1 MNRELAAKYGP
12 PYVHLAA
19 FAIDIDRVFAAL
31 APDDEDDIGVIE
43 PLPDELPFG
52 WEVFLTSVR
61 VQALDAADAATLAM
75 LEETCSFVLDQAPD
89 EQGYGSQLV
98 FGVYDAVNRGAI
110 PESLAPL
117 FRSWRA
123 RPKQLQRALDQ
134 LWKDVAT
141 ALPAIA
147 TRCLNVT
154 LDPPLAP
161 PTRAAL
167 QQMAAGTWTLR

>member
-1 MNRELAAKYGP
+1 MDRGLAVKHGAT
-12 PYVHLAA
+12 YVHLAA

-31 APDDEDDIGVIE
+31 APDDEDDIGLID
-43 PLPDELPFG
+43 PAADELPFG
-52 WEVFLTSVR
+52 WEVFMTSAR
-61 VQALDAADAATLAM
+61 LHALDPSTPATLAM

-98 FGVYDAVNRGAI
+98 FGVYDAVKRGAL
-110 PESLAPL
+110 PQSLADI

-123 RPKQLQRALDQ
+123 RPKQLERALDQ
-134 LWKDVAT
+134 LWRDVAT

-147 TRCLNVT
+147 TRCMSVT
-154 LDPPLAP
+154 LDPPIAP
-161 PTRAAL
+161 PTRSTL